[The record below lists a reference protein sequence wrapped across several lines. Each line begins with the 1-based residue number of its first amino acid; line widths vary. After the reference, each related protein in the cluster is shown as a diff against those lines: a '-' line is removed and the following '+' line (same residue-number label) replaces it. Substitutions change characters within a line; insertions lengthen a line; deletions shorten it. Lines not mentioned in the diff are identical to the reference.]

1 VTDTITSATRTLLPS
16 ALSGT
21 SSTQPE
27 HDWRVFLVER
37 IADLAP
43 ASLRRLLGGLQ
54 LRNIVE
60 VDQSSVLPTQTPRY
74 ETVPV
79 VPQSDTGLP
88 RTIDDNSLL
97 NRLRLA
103 AEAEERL
110 AFAALVESANWLA
123 HPSEILIQAV
133 TLALNREWITLAVT
147 LAQRGAALF
156 PDDEAVQRTA
166 RTLSPPAA
174 HTDPGEPPHGLE
186 ASRSWLQTHAMAYR
200 GQWVAVYD
208 GHLLGSA
215 SSLDELRS
223 RIGSLTQPASTIIT
237 RVL

>member
-1 VTDTITSATRTLLPS
+1 MTNTITSSTRTLLPS
-16 ALSGT
+16 PVSGT

-27 HDWRVFLVER
+27 HNWRVSLVER

-79 VPQSDTGLP
+79 VPRSDTGLP
-88 RTIDDNSLL
+88 GTLDDNSLL

-103 AEAEERL
+103 AETEERL
-110 AFAALVESANWLA
+110 AFATLVESANWLA
-123 HPSEILIQAV
+123 NPPEILIQAV
-133 TLALNREWITLAVT
+133 ILALNREWITLAVT

-174 HTDPGEPPHGLE
+174 HTAPGEPPHGLE
-186 ASRSWLQTHAMAYR
+186 ASRAWLKTHATAYR
-200 GQWVAVYD
+200 RQWVAVYD
-208 GHLLGSA
+208 GRLLGSA
-215 SSLDELRS
+215 PSLNELRGQ
-223 RIGSLTQPASTIIT
+223 IGPIIQPASTIIT

>member
-1 VTDTITSATRTLLPS
+1 MTDTISSATRMLSPLPVS
-16 ALSGT
+16 DT

-27 HDWRVFLVER
+27 RDWRASLVER

-74 ETVPV
+74 ETVPIGLR
-79 VPQSDTGLP
+79 SDAGLP
-88 RTIDDNSLL
+88 GAIDDDSLL
-97 NRLRLA
+97 SRLRLA
-103 AEAEERL
+103 AEAEQRL
-110 AFAALVESANWLA
+110 AFAALVEAANWLA
-123 HPSEILIQAV
+123 HPPEILVQAV
-133 TLALNREWITLAVT
+133 TLALNQEWITLAVT

-156 PDDEAVQRTA
+156 PDDEAIQRTA
-166 RTLSPPAA
+166 RTLSPPTT
-174 HTDPGEPPHGLE
+174 HTAPGEPPRGLE
-186 ASRSWLQTHAMAYR
+186 ASRSWLQTHALAYR

-208 GHLLGSA
+208 GRLLGA
-215 SSLDELRS
+215 AASLDALRS
-223 RIGSLTQPASTIIT
+223 RIGLLTQPASTIIT